1 MAGKR
6 DKSTRLST
14 PGVSESLIAA
24 LKRELEGET
33 APEGWYTVSQIA
45 NMLGIS
51 FEAAGRL
58 GKRKRWESKQYTT
71 VTTDNKRLLVRHYKM
86 Q

>member
-6 DKSTRLST
+6 NKRSKLPAS
-14 PGVSESLIAA
+14 GVSESLIAA
-24 LKRELEGET
+24 LKKELQGET
-33 APEGWYTVSQIA
+33 APDGWYTVSQIA